1 MAAMVLY
8 VPSNLLVMMH
18 SSDITGTRS
27 DTIISGIA
35 KLWTDGATGIATV
48 VFVASVGVPLFKIA
62 VMIWLLVSVQ
72 RRSASARRLRAGLFR
87 VIERIGHWSMLDVF
101 VVALLVAL
109 VDFNVARVEPGPA
122 ALAFGSVVIL
132 TMLAARS
139 FDPRLIWDAPG
150 PEASP
155 GTSSS
160 APRYPASLTKIMTLY
175 LLFQDLEAGRIKMDS
190 RLRVS
195 KFAAS
200 RPSANSLAKAPAS
213 ARAYDSMTRRSA
225 SRLLIVLSPPTAV
238 S

>member
-1 MAAMVLY
+1 MTLPTATDLGLMACTVCGRLTRLPKAGLHCRCPHCSAALHPRAPGALGRAWAFLMAAMVLY

-160 APRYPASLTKIMTLY
+160 APRYPASAH
-175 LLFQDLEAGRIKMDS
+175 D
-190 RLRVS
+190 
-195 KFAAS
+195 
-200 RPSANSLAKAPAS
+200 
-213 ARAYDSMTRRSA
+213 
-225 SRLLIVLSPPTAV
+225 
-238 S
+238 

>member
-1 MAAMVLY
+1 MRLPTATDLGLMACTACGRLTRLPQTGLHCRCPHCSAPLHPREPGAVGRAWAFLIAAIVLY

-48 VFVASVGVPLFKIA
+48 VFVASVGVPLFKIG

-72 RRSASARRLRAGLFR
+72 RGSTAARGLRAGLFR
-87 VIERIGHWSMLDVF
+87 FIERIGHWSMLDVF

-109 VDFNVARVEPGPA
+109 VDFSVARVAPGPA

-139 FDPRLIWDAPG
+139 FDPRLIWDAPQ
-150 PEASP
+150 PAAAPSAAVAAS
-155 GTSSS
+155 
-160 APRYPASLTKIMTLY
+160 RYPASGH
-175 LLFQDLEAGRIKMDS
+175 D
-190 RLRVS
+190 
-195 KFAAS
+195 
-200 RPSANSLAKAPAS
+200 
-213 ARAYDSMTRRSA
+213 
-225 SRLLIVLSPPTAV
+225 
-238 S
+238 